1 MIIEKLTLRNFR
13 NYGET
18 VLTPHA
24 GVNLFFGPN
33 GSGKTNLLEAVH
45 YCALGKSHRI
55 TGDQSAVRIG
65 ESFAVCGVNVLS
77 GGVRREITVRLM
89 PGEANKKV
97 ILLDQKQI
105 RRFSDMMGCLQCVI
119 FSPEDLGLI
128 REGPSLRRRY
138 LDMMISQVNR
148 GYFIALQQ
156 YRAGLEQRN
165 ALLKTLRAGNGR
177 DGGMLDVFEQAMAA
191 PAAAIVEARRKVIA
205 MLSALAAE
213 TYASVSGR
221 EKEEFQA
228 GYHSAFRDSADVA
241 GDFMKALR
249 ESREEDL
256 RLGVTSAG
264 PHRDDLSLS
273 LNRKNMKVFASQGQ
287 IRTAALSLKLAQMK
301 ALRALSGEAPVLLL
315 DDVMSE
321 LDKNRRMRLVKEISD
336 YQTFITCTDETDLEL
351 DGERRTYRVSAPEGT
366 AQLEITNRGE
376 EAPAAELKE
385 PDFSWDE

>member
-13 NYGET
+13 NYEET
-18 VLTPHA
+18 VLTPHE
-24 GVNLFFGPN
+24 GVNLFFGAN
-33 GSGKTNLLEAVH
+33 GSGKTNLLEAIH

-65 ESFAVCGVNVLS
+65 ESFAVCSVSVRS
-77 GGVRREITVRLM
+77 GGVKRELSVRLV
-89 PGEANKKV
+89 PNEAAKKA

-128 REGPSLRRRY
+128 REGPSVRRRY

-165 ALLKTLRAGNGR
+165 AVLKNMRADPRQNAGLLE
-177 DGGMLDVFEQAMAA
+177 VFEQAMAG
-191 PAAAIVEARRKVIA
+191 PAAVIVEERKRVVE
-205 MLSALAAE
+205 MLSSLAAE
-213 TYASVSGR
+213 TYRGISGR
-221 EKEEFQA
+221 EEEAFQA
-228 GYHSAFRDSADVA
+228 SYHSAFRESENVQE
-241 GDFMKALR
+241 DFIRVMR
-249 ESREEDL
+249 ENREEDL

-264 PHRDDLSLS
+264 PHRDDLNLS
-273 LNRKNMKVFASQGQ
+273 LNRKNMKVYASQGQ

-301 ALRALSGEAPVLLL
+301 ALRQMSGEPPVLLL

-321 LDKNRRMRLVKEISD
+321 LDRERRMRLVREISD
-336 YQTFITCTDETDLEL
+336 YQTFITCTDESDLEL
-351 DGERRTYRVSAPEGT
+351 ESDRRIYHVSSEEGK
-366 AQLEITNRGE
+366 ARLELMNPGVE
-376 EAPAAELKE
+376 EEKAVLKE
-385 PDFSWDE
+385 PDFT

>member
-13 NYGET
+13 NYEDT
-18 VLTPHA
+18 VLTPHE
-24 GVNLFFGPN
+24 GVNLFFGAN
-33 GSGKTNLLEAVH
+33 GSGKTNLLEAIH

-55 TGDQSAVRIG
+55 TGDQSVVRIG
-65 ESFAVCGVNVLS
+65 ESFAVCGVSVCT
-77 GGVRREITVRLM
+77 GGVRREITVRLV
-89 PGEANKKV
+89 PNEVNKKV
-97 ILLDQKQI
+97 ILLDQKPI

-148 GYFIALQQ
+148 GYLIALQQ
-156 YRAGLEQRN
+156 YRSGLEQRN
-165 ALLKTLRAGNGR
+165 ALLKTMRQNAS
-177 DGGMLDVFEQAMAA
+177 DYTGMLEVFEQAMAA
-191 PAAAIVEARRKVIA
+191 PAAVIVAARKKVIA
-205 MLSALAAE
+205 MLAELAAE
-213 TYASVSGR
+213 TYRGISGR

-228 GYHSAFRDSADVA
+228 GYHSAFRETENVEEE
-241 GDFMKALR
+241 FIRLMR
-249 ESREEDL
+249 ENREEDL

-301 ALRALSGEAPVLLL
+301 ALRAMSGEAPVLLL

-321 LDKNRRMRLVKEISD
+321 LDRDRRTRLVKEISD
-336 YQTFITCTDETDLEL
+336 YQTFITCTDESDLEL
-351 DGERRTYRVSAPEGT
+351 EGSRRTYHVSAPEGK
-366 AQLEITNRGE
+366 AVLEETNRGE
-376 EAPAAELKE
+376 MREALPLTE
-385 PDFSWDE
+385 PDFT

>member
-13 NYGET
+13 NYEET
-18 VLTPHA
+18 VLTPHE
-24 GVNLFFGPN
+24 GVNLFFGAN
-33 GSGKTNLLEAVH
+33 GSGKTNLLEAIH

-65 ESFAVCGVNVLS
+65 ESFAVCSVSVRS
-77 GGVRREITVRLM
+77 GGVKRELSVRLV
-89 PGEANKKV
+89 PNEAAKKV

-128 REGPSLRRRY
+128 REGPSVRRRY

-165 ALLKTLRAGNGR
+165 AVLKNMRADPRQNAGLLE
-177 DGGMLDVFEQAMAA
+177 VFEQAMAG
-191 PAAAIVEARRKVIA
+191 PAAVIVEERKRVVE
-205 MLSALAAE
+205 MLSSLAEE
-213 TYASVSGR
+213 TYRGISGR
-221 EKEEFQA
+221 EEEAFQA
-228 GYHSAFRDSADVA
+228 SYHSAFRESENVQE
-241 GDFMKALR
+241 DFIRVMR
-249 ESREEDL
+249 ENREEDL

-264 PHRDDLSLS
+264 PHRDDLNLS
-273 LNRKNMKVFASQGQ
+273 LNRKNMKVYASQGQ

-301 ALRALSGEAPVLLL
+301 ALRQMSGEPPVLLL

-321 LDKNRRMRLVKEISD
+321 LDKERRMRLVREISD
-336 YQTFITCTDETDLEL
+336 YQTFITCTDESDLEL
-351 DGERRTYRVSAPEGT
+351 ESDRRIYHVSSEEGK
-366 AQLEITNRGE
+366 ARLELTNPGVE
-376 EAPAAELKE
+376 EEKPVLRE
-385 PDFSWDE
+385 PDFS

>member
-13 NYGET
+13 NYEDT
-18 VLTPHA
+18 VLTPHE
-24 GVNLFFGPN
+24 GVNLFFGAN
-33 GSGKTNLLEAVH
+33 GSGKTNLLEAIH

-55 TGDQSAVRIG
+55 TGDQSVVRIG
-65 ESFAVCGVNVLS
+65 ESFAVCGVSVCT
-77 GGVRREITVRLM
+77 GGVRREITVRLV
-89 PGEANKKV
+89 PNEVNKKV
-97 ILLDQKQI
+97 ILLDQKPI

-156 YRAGLEQRN
+156 YRSGLEQRN
-165 ALLKTLRAGNGR
+165 ALLKTMRQNAS
-177 DGGMLDVFEQAMAA
+177 DYTGMLEVFEQAMAA
-191 PAAAIVEARRKVIA
+191 PAAVIVAARKKVIA
-205 MLSALAAE
+205 MLAELAAE
-213 TYASVSGR
+213 TYRGISGR

-228 GYHSAFRDSADVA
+228 GYHSAFRETENVEEE
-241 GDFMKALR
+241 FIRLMR
-249 ESREEDL
+249 ENREEDL

-301 ALRALSGEAPVLLL
+301 ALRAMSGEAPVLLL

-321 LDKNRRMRLVKEISD
+321 LDRDRRTRLVKEISD
-336 YQTFITCTDETDLEL
+336 YQTFITCTDESDLEL
-351 DGERRTYRVSAPEGT
+351 EGSRRTYHVSAPEGK
-366 AQLEITNRGE
+366 AVLEETNRGE
-376 EAPAAELKE
+376 MREALPLTE
-385 PDFSWDE
+385 PDFT

>member
-13 NYGET
+13 NYEET
-18 VLTPHA
+18 VLTPHE
-24 GVNLFFGPN
+24 GVNLFFGAN
-33 GSGKTNLLEAVH
+33 GSGKTNLLEAIH

-65 ESFAVCGVNVLS
+65 ESFAVCSVSVRS
-77 GGVRREITVRLM
+77 GGVKRELSVRLV
-89 PGEANKKV
+89 PNEAAKKV

-128 REGPSLRRRY
+128 REGPSVRRRY

-165 ALLKTLRAGNGR
+165 AVLKNMRADPRQNAGLLE
-177 DGGMLDVFEQAMAA
+177 VFEQAMAG
-191 PAAAIVEARRKVIA
+191 PAAVIVEERKRVVE
-205 MLSALAAE
+205 MLSSLAAE
-213 TYASVSGR
+213 TYRGISGR
-221 EKEEFQA
+221 EEEAFQA
-228 GYHSAFRDSADVA
+228 SYHSAFRESENVQE
-241 GDFMKALR
+241 DFIRVMR
-249 ESREEDL
+249 ENREEDL

-264 PHRDDLSLS
+264 PHRDDLNLS
-273 LNRKNMKVFASQGQ
+273 LNRKNMKVYASQGQ

-301 ALRALSGEAPVLLL
+301 ALRKMSGEPPVLLL

-321 LDKNRRMRLVKEISD
+321 LDKERRMRLVREISD

-351 DGERRTYRVSAPEGT
+351 ESDRRIYHVSSEEGK
-366 AQLEITNRGE
+366 ARLELTNPGVE
-376 EAPAAELKE
+376 EEKPVLRE
-385 PDFSWDE
+385 PDFS

>member
-13 NYGET
+13 NYEDT
-18 VLTPHA
+18 VLTPHE
-24 GVNLFFGPN
+24 GVNLFFGAN
-33 GSGKTNLLEAVH
+33 GSGKTNLLEAIH

-55 TGDQSAVRIG
+55 TGDQSVVRIG
-65 ESFAVCGVNVLS
+65 ESFAVCGVTVS
-77 GGVRREITVRLM
+77 TGGIRREITVRLV
-89 PGEANKKV
+89 PNEVNKKV
-97 ILLDQKQI
+97 ILLDQKPI

-156 YRAGLEQRN
+156 YRSGLEQRN
-165 ALLKTLRAGNGR
+165 ALLKTMRQNAS
-177 DGGMLDVFEQAMAA
+177 DYTGMLEVFEQAMAA
-191 PAAAIVEARRKVIA
+191 PAAVIVAARKKVIA
-205 MLSALAAE
+205 MLAELAAE
-213 TYASVSGR
+213 TYRGISGR

-228 GYHSAFRDSADVA
+228 GYHSAFRETENVEEE
-241 GDFMKALR
+241 FIRLMR
-249 ESREEDL
+249 ENREEDL

-301 ALRALSGEAPVLLL
+301 ALRTMSGEAPVLLL

-321 LDKNRRMRLVKEISD
+321 LDRDRRTRLVKEISD
-336 YQTFITCTDETDLEL
+336 YQTFITCTDESDLEL
-351 DGERRTYRVSAPEGT
+351 EGSRRTYHVSAPEGK
-366 AQLEITNRGE
+366 AVLEETNRGE
-376 EAPAAELKE
+376 MREALPLTE
-385 PDFSWDE
+385 PDFT